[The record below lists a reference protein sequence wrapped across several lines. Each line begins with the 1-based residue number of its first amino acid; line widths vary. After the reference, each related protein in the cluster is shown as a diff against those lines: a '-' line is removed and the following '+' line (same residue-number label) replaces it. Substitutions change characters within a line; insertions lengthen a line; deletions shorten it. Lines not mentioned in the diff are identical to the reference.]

1 MSTNI
6 NNYFSKGPQGTL
18 AFLPKS
24 NLSYKGE
31 RVPIY
36 GNTEI
41 DRWYVGDFSSAS
53 YYIVVE
59 YDSNQKE
66 SMQAMVVA
74 RPEHASITIFGRT
87 SIEDELVDI
96 TATVSASYL
105 SLIATPKDPA
115 FAGAKLSLM
124 ATYAETISPLSAPT
138 IVASPGGGGG
148 GGGAPITASSYGTIF
163 VSGQDDLIADGE
175 SASLNIVSGTGIALT
190 TDSNTSSLT
199 IQSDLASFKN
209 VSVTGQS
216 TVIADSPTDTLNLV
230 AGTGIT
236 ITTTPGTDT
245 ITFTSSGTFTEINA
259 TGASTFT
266 DISMSGDHEIAGDLS
281 VNGTSTL
288 NNLIISGNLTIN
300 GNTTT
305 INSTTLDIDDINITL
320 GKGAVTS
327 AAVDGGGITL
337 DGAYATFV
345 WDNSSSSWSS
355 NKSIIPSTND
365 TINLGTSGKKW
376 NTIYATSFNGTLT
389 TPSQNNITAVG
400 TLNSLTVSG
409 TTIANG
415 GIATSTITSTGLAD
429 LLTTTETVIDVTSA
443 TTVTYNF
450 TSGAVFYHSTSP
462 SADWTVNFTN
472 LPTTNGKVTT
482 VNIIVPQ
489 GSTAYKITAATIDGT
504 VTAIKWVGS
513 SVPTGNNSKT
523 DIWSFSF
530 LRRANGWTIYGAQS
544 ANFG

>member
-1 MSTNI
+1 MTTNV
-6 NNYFSKGPQGTL
+6 NNYFTKGPQGTL
-18 AFLPKS
+18 GLLPTS
-24 NLSYKGE
+24 NFSYKGE
-31 RVPIY
+31 RIPIY
-36 GNTEI
+36 GTTEI
-41 DRWYVGDFSSAS
+41 DRWYVGNFSSAS
-53 YYIVVE
+53 YYIIVE
-59 YDSNQKE
+59 FDSNQKE
-66 SMQAMVVA
+66 SMQVMVVA
-74 RPEHASITIFGRT
+74 RPEQASFSVFGRT
-87 SIEDELVDI
+87 TIENELIDI

-105 SLIATPKDPA
+105 SLVATAKDPA
-115 FAGAKLSLM
+115 YEGARLSFI
-124 ATYAETISPLSAPT
+124 ATYAETISPLDVPT
-138 IVASPGGGGG
+138 PVTGGGSGSG
-148 GGGAPITASSYGTIF
+148 GGGAPIASNSFGTIF
-163 VSGQDDLIADGE
+163 VSGQEDLTADGE
-175 SASLNIVSGTGIALT
+175 SASLNFVKGTGIVLT
-190 TDSNTSSLT
+190 TDPDTSSL
-199 IQSDLASFKN
+199 IIESDLASFKN
-209 VSVTGQS
+209 VAVSGQS
-216 TVIADSPTDTLNLV
+216 TVIADSPTDTLNFV
-230 AGTGIT
+230 AGPGIT

-259 TGASTFT
+259 TGPSTFT
-266 DISMSGDHEIAGDLS
+266 DITMSGNQEIDGTLLVS
-281 VNGTSTL
+281 GTSTL
-288 NNLIISGNLTIN
+288 GNLIVSGNLTIN
-300 GNTTT
+300 GTTTT
-305 INSTTLDIDDINITL
+305 INSTTLDVDDINITL

-365 TINLGTSGKKW
+365 SIHLGTSVKKW